1 MGIHDVRPCPCG
13 SGQSSWWE
21 LDARGIP
28 LDRVCKKCKKEK
40 LARYRKDVLVNPNY
54 QSDEPIYEDD

>member
-1 MGIHDVRPCPCG
+1 
-13 SGQSSWWE
+13 